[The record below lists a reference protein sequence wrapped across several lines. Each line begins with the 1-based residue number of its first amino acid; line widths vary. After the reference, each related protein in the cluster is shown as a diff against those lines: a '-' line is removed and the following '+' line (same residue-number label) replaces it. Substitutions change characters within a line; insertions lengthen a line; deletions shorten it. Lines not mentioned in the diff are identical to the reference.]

1 MIPKFKICSPL
12 PFCLLTLR
20 VYCQMK
26 VCKQIRTACFNVN
39 KKKKKTGDCLCVFF
53 SGGCKRLFVSILY
66 IKKTCSIQLE
76 GREWTFC
83 IGCISLGKE

>member
-1 MIPKFKICSPL
+1 MIPKFKICSSL

-39 KKKKKTGDCLCVFF
+39 KKKLATACVCFSVEVVNVCLC
-53 SGGCKRLFVSILY
+53 LY
-66 IKKTCSIQLE
+66 YI
-76 GREWTFC
+76 
-83 IGCISLGKE
+83 